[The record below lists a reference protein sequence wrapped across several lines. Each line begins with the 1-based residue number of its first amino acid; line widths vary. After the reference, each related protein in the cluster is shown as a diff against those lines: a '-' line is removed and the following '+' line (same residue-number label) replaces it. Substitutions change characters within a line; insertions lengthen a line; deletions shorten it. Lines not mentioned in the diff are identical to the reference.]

1 MQDGGGW
8 KNMVEVIDIV
18 KKYTGSK
25 AHDKYL
31 KHPTL
36 ATRNL

>member
-1 MQDGGGW
+1 MEALG

-18 KKYTGSK
+18 KKYTASK
-25 AHDKYL
+25 AGDKYL